1 MRVLRS
7 IGLYLHGYFGPDG
20 KRMQADSPCFSLH
33 PPATFIPSSPRGK
46 FFHAIMATGPVD
58 GNPKP
63 RSGMPTEKSVQY
75 RNDSSSP
82 RTVCPMSEI
91 DLQCTLSYY
100 NPPNEHC
107 QVGKS
112 TYQKTMWPHEEIL
125 GTFNETNILKLR
137 SFRWTK
143 GSQPADSGTSQSVHQ
158 T

>member
-1 MRVLRS
+1 MAISGLMGKECKRTLPVSPSIQRS
-7 IGLYLHGYFGPDG
+7 H
-20 KRMQADSPCFSLH
+20 C
-33 PPATFIPSSPRGK
+33 IPSSPRGK

-125 GTFNETNILKLR
+125 GTFIEANISNGQKV
-137 SFRWTK
+137 T
-143 GSQPADSGTSQSVHQ
+143 QPADSETGQSIHQ
-158 T
+158 I